1 MSHLLS
7 KCGISST
14 FLQAQ
19 AKVSSWPFLEARQ
32 IFLETHCR
40 FELNFTT
47 SWGMVSDEVIVVSAD
62 GILRVL
68 NVSSRFVGCY
78 NKRRWLRSRM
88 TSLQVMYYFGYA
100 ETFTIPSD
108 RSEMVAICFAFF
120 SYKSAPAA
128 IRAGSKMGCVELCN
142 FHFCCA
148 SIFCQPMK
156 KFEFFGA
163 TRATR
168 QRHSKRVALGTRM
181 PWQWQQWTA
190 VSALLIRP
198 HQHGMAIGQK

>member
-19 AKVSSWPFLEARQ
+19 GFLLSFSWSKTN
-32 IFLETHCR
+32 ISWNHCR
-40 FELNFTT
+40 FELNFMT
-47 SWGMVSDEVIVVSAD
+47 SWGMVSDKVIVVSAD
-62 GILRVL
+62 GILEVL
-68 NVSSRFVGCY
+68 NVSPRLLGCY

-128 IRAGSKMGCVELCN
+128 IRAGSKMGCIELCN

-148 SIFCQPMK
+148 SIFCQPIK
-156 KFEFFGA
+156 KIELFGV

-168 QRHSKRVALGTRM
+168 QRHSKTSSTGDEDGRM
-181 PWQWQQWTA
+181 
-190 VSALLIRP
+190 
-198 HQHGMAIGQK
+198 